1 MQILKSMLRHYVA
14 PEQLDTAV
22 AFYEELQQMKCER
35 RLSFPEAGINVA
47 VVGSFILVAGDD
59 SALAP
64 VRHIQAA
71 FVVDSLDAFS
81 AWLRTQGAD
90 VSAAHESHV
99 GRNVMVRH
107 QDGFCAE
114 YFQPAAA

>member
-1 MQILKSMLRHYVA
+1 MQIVKSMFRHYVA

-22 AFYEELQQMKCER
+22 AFYEELQQLKCER
-35 RLSFPEAGINVA
+35 RLSFSEARINVA

-64 VRHIQAA
+64 VRQIQAA

-81 AWLRTQGAD
+81 AWLRAQGAE
-90 VSAAHESHV
+90 VSAVHESDV